1 LSSFTGFASFGASAG
16 LKLFFASI
24 ASARVANGFPPPVI
38 GSALMP
44 MLSGLEVRSMT
55 TFSGFGATPMSA
67 HSCGVSVRL
76 KPSNLL
82 FFSSAAAAS
91 MAS

>member
-1 LSSFTGFASFGASAG
+1 LSSFTGLASLGASAG

-24 ASARVANGFPPPVI
+24 ASVRVANGFPPLVI

-55 TFSGFGATPMSA
+55 TFSALGATPMSA
-67 HSCGVSVRL
+67 HSCGVRVRL

-82 FFSSAAAAS
+82 L
-91 MAS
+91 MKTL